1 MEIAEENK
9 KVFLLGD
16 NVCVGEGGGGG
27 GGGGGFGCTFTFPEQ
42 KKKFLC
48 DISLWTSLVLWNH
61 E

>member
-27 GGGGGFGCTFTFPEQ
+27 GGEGGLVVLLLFLN
-42 KKKFLC
+42 KKKNSC
-48 DISLWTSLVLWNH
+48 VTLVF
-61 E
+61 EQV

>member
-27 GGGGGFGCTFTFPEQ
+27 GGGGLVVLLLFLN
-42 KKKFLC
+42 KKKNSC
-48 DISLWTSLVLWNH
+48 VTLVF
-61 E
+61 EQV

>member
-27 GGGGGFGCTFTFPEQ
+27 GGEGGLVVLLLFLN
-42 KKKFLC
+42 KKK
-48 DISLWTSLVLWNH
+48 ILV
-61 E
+61 

>member
-27 GGGGGFGCTFTFPEQ
+27 GEGGLVVLLLFLN
-42 KKKFLC
+42 KKKNSC
-48 DISLWTSLVLWNH
+48 VTLVF
-61 E
+61 EQV